1 MGFLG
6 ILFRFREKKSPDK
19 LGLYPEAVHIDA
31 MPERRYLWTSRILVI
46 VGAISMSVTIMLA
59 CTVYLL
65 LPQRGARPRLLQTNK
80 FFSQLENSDPAE
92 KKMPVMDL
100 VTEQLI
106 EKYIKLRHEIPE
118 SQSQLY
124 NRWAMK
130 SEFYWLSSVGVFQE
144 FASKATS
151 EQIIK
156 FIKQG
161 ITRKVEM
168 EWTRRVT
175 GNLWQSQFHTIIRY
189 PTFRIRS
196 LSYGGL
202 ICGLTI
208 TTLIWKNATVWSK
221 IPLDLK
227 SPNIRSLMWELRK
240 NPSAIWRRQRK
251 SEKTIWLNKY
261 PQTKSSAFLT
271 RSAAVVVSVWT
282 QLQQRHQSY
291 VQFLPNLFSTNTQ

>member
-1 MGFLG
+1 
-6 ILFRFREKKSPDK
+6 
-19 LGLYPEAVHIDA
+19 
-31 MPERRYLWTSRILVI
+31 
-46 VGAISMSVTIMLA
+46 
-59 CTVYLL
+59 
-65 LPQRGARPRLLQTNK
+65 
-80 FFSQLENSDPAE
+80 
-92 KKMPVMDL
+92 MDL

-189 PTFRIRS
+189 PDIPDPVVIVWRAYMRIDYNDIDLEKRDGLVENPFGFKITKYS
-196 LSYGGL
+196 LSYVGTPEKPVSYL
-202 ICGLTI
+202 ETA
-208 TTLIWKNATVWSK
+208 K
-221 IPLDLK
+221 K
-227 SPNIRSLMWELRK
+227 S
-240 NPSAIWRRQRK
+240 A
-251 SEKTIWLNKY
+251 KTIWLNKY

-271 RSAAVVVSVWT
+271 RSTAVVVSVWT

>member
-1 MGFLG
+1 
-6 ILFRFREKKSPDK
+6 
-19 LGLYPEAVHIDA
+19 
-31 MPERRYLWTSRILVI
+31 
-46 VGAISMSVTIMLA
+46 
-59 CTVYLL
+59 
-65 LPQRGARPRLLQTNK
+65 
-80 FFSQLENSDPAE
+80 
-92 KKMPVMDL
+92 MPVMDL

-175 GNLWQSQFHTIIRY
+175 GNLWQSQFHTVIRY
-189 PTFRIRS
+189 PDIPDPVVIVWRAYMRIDYNDIDLEKRDGLVENPFGFKITKYS
-196 LSYGGL
+196 LSYVGTPEKPVSYL
-202 ICGLTI
+202 ETA
-208 TTLIWKNATVWSK
+208 KK
-221 IPLDLK
+221 IRENHLV
-227 SPNIRSLMWELRK
+227 E
-240 NPSAIWRRQRK
+240 
-251 SEKTIWLNKY
+251 
-261 PQTKSSAFLT
+261 
-271 RSAAVVVSVWT
+271 
-282 QLQQRHQSY
+282 
-291 VQFLPNLFSTNTQ
+291 

>member
-175 GNLWQSQFHTIIRY
+175 GNLWQSQFHTVIRY
-189 PTFRIRS
+189 PDIPDPVVIIWRAYMRIDYNDID
-196 LSYGGL
+196 LE
-202 ICGLTI
+202 
-208 TTLIWKNATVWSK
+208 NATVWSK
-221 IPLDLK
+221 IPLGLK

-240 NPSAIWRRQRK
+240 NPSAIWRWQRK
-251 SEKTIWLNKY
+251 SAKTIWLNKY

>member
-106 EKYIKLRHEIPE
+106 EKYSKLRHEIPE

-189 PTFRIRS
+189 PDIPDPVVIVWRAYMRIDYNDIDLEKRDGLVENPFGFKITKYS
-196 LSYGGL
+196 LSYVGTPEKPVSYL
-202 ICGLTI
+202 ETA
-208 TTLIWKNATVWSK
+208 KK
-221 IPLDLK
+221 IRENHLV
-227 SPNIRSLMWELRK
+227 E
-240 NPSAIWRRQRK
+240 
-251 SEKTIWLNKY
+251 
-261 PQTKSSAFLT
+261 
-271 RSAAVVVSVWT
+271 
-282 QLQQRHQSY
+282 
-291 VQFLPNLFSTNTQ
+291 

>member
-1 MGFLG
+1 MLDIIQTIFKY
-6 ILFRFREKKSPDK
+6 REKKSPDQ
-19 LGLYPEAVHIDA
+19 LGYYPERVHVNA

-46 VGAISMSVTIMLA
+46 VGAICMSVTIMLA

-168 EWTRRVT
+168 DM
-175 GNLWQSQFHTIIRY
+175 
-189 PTFRIRS
+189 RIDYNDIDLEKRAGLVENPFGFKITKYS
-196 LSYGGL
+196 LSYVGTPEKPVSYL
-202 ICGLTI
+202 EMA
-208 TTLIWKNATVWSK
+208 KK
-221 IPLDLK
+221 IRENHLV
-227 SPNIRSLMWELRK
+227 E
-240 NPSAIWRRQRK
+240 
-251 SEKTIWLNKY
+251 
-261 PQTKSSAFLT
+261 
-271 RSAAVVVSVWT
+271 
-282 QLQQRHQSY
+282 
-291 VQFLPNLFSTNTQ
+291 

>member
-124 NRWAMK
+124 NEIRILLVVLGRRF
-130 SEFYWLSSVGVFQE
+130 S
-144 FASKATS
+144 
-151 EQIIK
+151 
-156 FIKQG
+156 G
-161 ITRKVEM
+161 ICQQS
-168 EWTRRVT
+168 
-175 GNLWQSQFHTIIRY
+175 NL
-189 PTFRIRS
+189 
-196 LSYGGL
+196 
-202 ICGLTI
+202 
-208 TTLIWKNATVWSK
+208 
-221 IPLDLK
+221 
-227 SPNIRSLMWELRK
+227 
-240 NPSAIWRRQRK
+240 
-251 SEKTIWLNKY
+251 
-261 PQTKSSAFLT
+261 
-271 RSAAVVVSVWT
+271 
-282 QLQQRHQSY
+282 
-291 VQFLPNLFSTNTQ
+291 

>member
-92 KKMPVMDL
+92 KMPVMDL

-130 SEFYWLSSVGVFQE
+130 SEFYWLSSVGVFRNLPAKQPL
-144 FASKATS
+144 SKLSNSSNRALPEKWKWNGPAES
-151 EQIIK
+151 PGICGSRN
-156 FIKQG
+156 FIPSYA
-161 ITRKVEM
+161 I
-168 EWTRRVT
+168 
-175 GNLWQSQFHTIIRY
+175 

-208 TTLIWKNATVWSK
+208 TTLIWKTR
-221 IPLDLK
+221 
-227 SPNIRSLMWELRK
+227 RSG
-240 NPSAIWRRQRK
+240 RK
-251 SEKTIWLNKY
+251 SLW
-261 PQTKSSAFLT
+261 
-271 RSAAVVVSVWT
+271 V
-282 QLQQRHQSY
+282 
-291 VQFLPNLFSTNTQ
+291 